1 MGVAVEKSK
10 VTYIHIYCFS
20 LIAIPFFVGILE
32 YIVICSGQNCTI
44 DGYRLWRWLLSIILF
59 FIPITLCIWSEF
71 FNGFIRGIFHK
82 IQTSYEEKT
91 LFFAILIL
99 VALFAASLT
108 IFNIYWN
115 QYVGNDVFENKNNY
129 SKFGK
134 EYMAALVNLSVFVAT
149 IYAPIAALIL
159 YDNWKTQKNY
169 ELNKE
174 ILLSIDNLIFEIYN
188 DLFKRV
194 NCLTSLHEIEKYKI
208 EIENYEYNKTL
219 SNYINE
225 FNQLQSKVELYDA
238 LNEKDLK
245 THLKNF
251 GATVF
256 KMVHISSEI
265 YNSYNKYALKIKIR
279 NTINTTSTT
288 YTNVE
293 KRMYTNEIKNLK
305 NTMLKKHRYQSPDYT
320 TILFLNFD
328 EAFDQFKVEYNTITK
343 QVRNNIKA

>member
-1 MGVAVEKSK
+1 MEKSK

-159 YDNWKTQKNY
+159 YDNWKVQHNKKIISD
-169 ELNKE
+169 EAKKLLVSVDKE
-174 ILLSIDNLIFEIYN
+174 ILEFSNIVSNLNRLDPNKRIQAQYDELFSQAVVRFNQTINNSDNIGYLVSELSDDKKIENIRMKYNSVTINLQNKFTEQLKNDVFPTEILNTFQNIRKDYLMFNKLYKTDIKRLIF
-188 DLFKRV
+188 
-194 NCLTSLHEIEKYKI
+194 
-208 EIENYEYNKTL
+208 
-219 SNYINE
+219 
-225 FNQLQSKVELYDA
+225 A
-238 LNEKDLK
+238 
-245 THLKNF
+245 
-251 GATVF
+251 
-256 KMVHISSEI
+256 
-265 YNSYNKYALKIKIR
+265 
-279 NTINTTSTT
+279 
-288 YTNVE
+288 
-293 KRMYTNEIKNLK
+293 
-305 NTMLKKHRYQSPDYT
+305 
-320 TILFLNFD
+320 
-328 EAFDQFKVEYNTITK
+328 
-343 QVRNNIKA
+343 

>member
-71 FNGFIRGIFHK
+71 VNGFIRGIFHK

-159 YDNWKTQKNY
+159 YDNWKVQHNKKIISD
-169 ELNKE
+169 EAKKLLVSVDKE
-174 ILLSIDNLIFEIYN
+174 ILEFSNIVSNLKRLDPNKRIQAQYDELFSQAVVRFNQTIDNSDNISYLVSELSDDKKFENIRIEYNSVTINLQNKFTEQLKNDVFPTEILNTFQNIRKDYLMFNKLYKTDIKRLIF
-188 DLFKRV
+188 
-194 NCLTSLHEIEKYKI
+194 
-208 EIENYEYNKTL
+208 
-219 SNYINE
+219 
-225 FNQLQSKVELYDA
+225 A
-238 LNEKDLK
+238 
-245 THLKNF
+245 
-251 GATVF
+251 
-256 KMVHISSEI
+256 
-265 YNSYNKYALKIKIR
+265 
-279 NTINTTSTT
+279 
-288 YTNVE
+288 
-293 KRMYTNEIKNLK
+293 
-305 NTMLKKHRYQSPDYT
+305 
-320 TILFLNFD
+320 
-328 EAFDQFKVEYNTITK
+328 
-343 QVRNNIKA
+343 

>member
-159 YDNWKTQKNY
+159 YDNWKVQHNKKIISD
-169 ELNKE
+169 EAKKLLVSVDKE
-174 ILLSIDNLIFEIYN
+174 ILEFSNIVSNLNRLDPNKRIQAQYDELFSQAVVRFNQTINNSDNIGYLVSELSDDKKIENIRMKYNSVTINLQNKFTEQLKNDVFPTEILNTFQNIRKDYLMFNKLYKTDIKRLIF
-188 DLFKRV
+188 
-194 NCLTSLHEIEKYKI
+194 
-208 EIENYEYNKTL
+208 
-219 SNYINE
+219 
-225 FNQLQSKVELYDA
+225 A
-238 LNEKDLK
+238 
-245 THLKNF
+245 
-251 GATVF
+251 
-256 KMVHISSEI
+256 
-265 YNSYNKYALKIKIR
+265 
-279 NTINTTSTT
+279 
-288 YTNVE
+288 
-293 KRMYTNEIKNLK
+293 
-305 NTMLKKHRYQSPDYT
+305 
-320 TILFLNFD
+320 
-328 EAFDQFKVEYNTITK
+328 
-343 QVRNNIKA
+343 